1 MTKLM
6 LKLLLLPVLTGGLF
20 PLGADT
26 CTNPA
31 ASWTNDWEYAGIKRY
46 YKLVDRDQD
55 GRFEEVSIQFRN
67 VSGKRMRVSF
77 VWKGRS
83 LGEVFTSP
91 KPVSLLLEKGAV
103 VDTMPDLTI
112 NIPGDVMRSSN
123 TCFAGFYADA
133 WKIEEDR

>member
-1 MTKLM
+1 MKKAM
-6 LKLLLLPVLTGGLF
+6 LKLLLLVVLAAGFL
-20 PLGADT
+20 PLEADT

-46 YKLVDRDQD
+46 YRLVDRDQD

-67 VSGKRMRVSF
+67 ASGKRMRVSF

-103 VDTMPDLTI
+103 SDALPDLTI
-112 NIPGDVMRSSN
+112 KIPGDVMRSSN
-123 TCFAGFYADA
+123 TCFAGFYADS